1 MHNESLRALAAC
13 SWGGEEA
20 RIQRGRVGRWRV
32 AKGHYLSARN
42 SANPRE
48 ALHHLLVATMLRPAY
63 MTHKGFFVVL
73 LNAFGLLDPA
83 LGIKQ
88 AWRKVVH

>member
-1 MHNESLRALAAC
+1 
-13 SWGGEEA
+13 
-20 RIQRGRVGRWRV
+20 
-32 AKGHYLSARN
+32 
-42 SANPRE
+42 
-48 ALHHLLVATMLRPAY
+48 